1 MKEISLDPRVN
12 RMELPDQTHETTL
25 AAGENWP
32 TYEVF
37 TQKKRGAQHTHAGI
51 VHAPNPEMAL
61 VFAKEQFARRGQT
74 VNVWVVPSSQ
84 VLATA
89 YDDSDIFDT
98 TPEKI
103 HREAAAYKVR
113 DKIEKYK
120 EEHSNEQ

>member
-12 RMELPDQTHETTL
+12 RMELPADEQTTTIEN
-25 AAGENWP
+25 GENWP

-51 VHAPNPEMAL
+51 IHAPNPEMAIVL
-61 VFAKEQFARRGQT
+61 AKEQFARRGQT
-74 VNVWVVPSSQ
+74 VNIWIVPSSQ

-89 YDDSDIFDT
+89 YEDADIFET

-103 HREAAAYKVR
+103 HREAAGYKIR

-120 EEHSNEQ
+120 EEHPNEQ

>member
-1 MKEISLDPRVN
+1 
-12 RMELPDQTHETTL
+12 MELPDEDKTTII
-25 AAGENWP
+25 GNEESWP

-84 VLATA
+84 VLATS
-89 YDDSDIFDT
+89 YDDSDIFET

-103 HREAAAYKVR
+103 HREAAGYKVR
-113 DKIEKYK
+113 DKIEKFK
-120 EEHSNEQ
+120 EEHS